1 MVPVQEH
8 LVNNRGQHDARH
20 DINEPRRRRYG
31 DTEEQGYNAHG
42 GGRYDSKKDRMATE
56 PSSPRVFNKAI
67 RSMPLQSP
75 F

>member
-1 MVPVQEH
+1 
-8 LVNNRGQHDARH
+8 
-20 DINEPRRRRYG
+20 
-31 DTEEQGYNAHG
+31 
-42 GGRYDSKKDRMATE
+42 MATE